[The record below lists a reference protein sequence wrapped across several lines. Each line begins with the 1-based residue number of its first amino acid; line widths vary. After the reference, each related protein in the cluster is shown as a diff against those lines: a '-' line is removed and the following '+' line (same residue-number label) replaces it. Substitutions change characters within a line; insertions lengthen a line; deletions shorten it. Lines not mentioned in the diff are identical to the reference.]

1 MVHVKRFGHEG
12 RAAVSR
18 VRGLERGDAKVMEVS
33 LRGDTPEFM
42 RRFILKPCAFSGVAG
57 IDEKMVVGSALKNDA
72 LCYVAPFVRFK
83 AR

>member
-1 MVHVKRFGHEG
+1 
-12 RAAVSR
+12 
-18 VRGLERGDAKVMEVS
+18 MEVS